1 MNYKQIIFILII
13 AILVILSLL
22 NICEGNDNIDYI
34 DNFSYESNCNRE
46 DIYPNSISKLDMEK
60 NFMLRDIRTNFWLII
75 DNGIGKFVPGR
86 FGISFVL
93 SSNPN
98 DDLPLRLASQPNSY
112 MIAGYNGDG
121 LRAVS
126 NPYTEFFKIEVL
138 IYNQRN
144 ILSYMDEGSNQH
156 FIVVDPSGY
165 SSSTTDPNSASM
177 FEMLFVQ

>member
-1 MNYKQIIFILII
+1 MNCKEIIFITVIV
-13 AILVILSLL
+13 ILVILSFL
-22 NICEGNDNIDYI
+22 NVCEEDFGFTREG
-34 DNFSYESNCNRE
+34 FSYESNCVPE
-46 DIYPNSISKLDMEK
+46 DIFPNSIAKLDTHK
-60 NFMLRDIRTNFWLII
+60 NFMLRDIKTNFWLII

-86 FGISFVL
+86 FGVSFVL

-98 DDLPLRLASQPNSY
+98 EDLPLRLASQPNSY
-112 MIAGYNGDG
+112 IVAGYNGDG

-126 NPYTEFFKIEVL
+126 NPYTEFFKVEVL

-144 ILSYMDEGSNQH
+144 ILSYLDEGSNQH

-165 SSSTTDPNSASM
+165 SSSTTDPDSASM